1 MNRPTHR
8 PRHRRRTTR
17 TPNVIFAS
25 LLVLATG
32 AVGVSLTVMQEDP
45 EQGSAESG
53 AVALSTATLPT
64 ITPPPTPVATKPGP
78 EVTEVAI
85 PVAGDGMFTVADGA
99 STQGAAGRAVTY
111 QVEVEGGVPFD
122 ADQFATHVD
131 KSLTERRGWS
141 KNGAYTFNRRSQA
154 TQRIVLASPT
164 TVDRLCAPLQTR
176 GEVSCRNGNVV
187 AINAL
192 RWAKGA
198 GSYGNDLKGYRNY
211 VINHEV
217 GHLLG
222 FNHQPCS
229 NPGRPAPV
237 MHQQTLGLNGCTK
250 NPWP

>member
-1 MNRPTHR
+1 MIVVTLS
-8 PRHRRRTTR
+8 
-17 TPNVIFAS
+17 V
-25 LLVLATG
+25 VATG
-32 AVGVSLTVMQEDP
+32 AVGVSLAVAQKGP
-45 EQGSAESG
+45 EQASADSG

-64 ITPPPTPVATKPGP
+64 ITPPPTPVATKPAP
-78 EVTEVAI
+78 KATEVVI
-85 PVAGDGMFTVADGA
+85 PVAGDGTFTVADGA

-122 ADQFATHVD
+122 ADQFATQVD
-131 KSLTERRGWS
+131 KTLMDRRGWS

-187 AINAL
+187 AINAA

-198 GSYGNDLKGYRNY
+198 ASYGNDLKGYRNY

-222 FNHQPCS
+222 FNHQPCPS
-229 NPGRPAPV
+229 PRRPAPV